1 MFAIILSL
9 SVLIFLAYRK
19 VNIVFAAI
27 ISAAVLALLS
37 GLPILDTMLN
47 TYMSGTA
54 GFVEANFLIFFFSV
68 LFGRTMEV
76 TGTAA
81 SISDFLA
88 NILGDRFAI
97 LGVIFSGAVLV
108 YGGVTTLVVIFSL
121 YPIALN
127 LFKRA
132 DLPRKLLPGA
142 IAAGSFT
149 FAAAFFPG
157 TPQLMNVIPIPY
169 LGTTVNAG
177 ALIGLISG
185 TVVMILISLY
195 FLWEAKKA
203 KEQGLHF
210 DEDDRVR
217 ESLTQARQ
225 LKELPSPFISILP
238 ILVILIVL
246 NILKM
251 NVVIAMIAGIITNL
265 LLLYKNIEDINDVIA
280 YAGKN
285 AAITVISTAAI
296 VGFGSVVRETQGFAH
311 LIASIENFG
320 AHPYLNFSAMTTL
333 VAGATGSG
341 TGGLG
346 IALEALGPSYLE
358 MGLNPEILHRLGSIA
373 GVGMDSLPHNS
384 AVVMILVISG
394 LSHKETY
401 KHIFIPTIV
410 FTLIGLLVAVGL
422 AMVLY
427 PI

>member
-1 MFAIILSL
+1 MFAIFLSL
-9 SVLIFLAYRK
+9 LVLIVLAYRK

-27 ISAAVLALLS
+27 LSATLLALLS
-37 GLPILDTMLN
+37 GLPVLDTMLTN
-47 TYMSGTA
+47 YMSGTA
-54 GFVEANFLIFFFSV
+54 DFVEANLLIFFFSV

-76 TGTAA
+76 TGAAA
-81 SISDFLA
+81 SISNFLA
-88 NILGDRFAI
+88 NILGEKFAI

-157 TPQLMNVIPIPY
+157 TPQLMNIIPIPY
-169 LGTTVNAG
+169 LNTSVNAG

-185 TVVMILISLY
+185 IVVMILISLY
-195 FLWEAKKA
+195 FVWEAKKA
-203 KEQGLHF
+203 KKAGLHF
-210 DEDDRVR
+210 DEDDQVR
-217 ESLTQARQ
+217 ESLAKAGQ
-225 LKELPSPFISILP
+225 LDELPSPLVSIIP
-238 ILVILIVL
+238 IIVILIVL
-246 NILKM
+246 NVFKM
-251 NVVIAMIAGIITNL
+251 NVIIAMITGILTNII
-265 LLLYKNIEDINDVIA
+265 LLYKNVDNPNEIIS

-296 VGFGSVVRETQGFAH
+296 VGFGSVVRETSGFSN
-311 LIASIENFG
+311 LIASVENLG
-320 AHPYLNFSAMTTL
+320 AHPYINFSAMTTL

-346 IALEALGPSYLE
+346 IALEALAPSYLE

-394 LSHKETY
+394 LNHKESY
-401 KHIFIPTIV
+401 KHVFVPTVI
-410 FTLIGLLVAVGL
+410 FTLIGLIVAIGL

-427 PI
+427 PV

>member
-1 MFAIILSL
+1 MLAIILSL
-9 SVLIFLAYRK
+9 MVLILLAYQK

-27 ISAAVLALLS
+27 LSAGILALLS
-37 GLPILDTMLN
+37 GLPVLDTML
-47 TYMSGTA
+47 TSYMSGTA
-54 GFVEANFLIFFFSV
+54 GFVEANLLIFFFSV
-68 LFGRTMEV
+68 FFGRTMEV
-76 TGTAA
+76 TGAAA
-81 SISDFLA
+81 SISNFLA
-88 NILGDRFAI
+88 NILGERFAI

-132 DLPRKLLPGA
+132 DIPRKLLPGA

-169 LGTTVNAG
+169 LDTSVNAG
-177 ALIGLISG
+177 ALIGFISG
-185 TVVMILISLY
+185 TIVMILISLY

-203 KEQGLHF
+203 KEAGLHF
-210 DEDDRVR
+210 DEDDQVR
-217 ESLTQARQ
+217 ESLAQANQ
-225 LKELPSPFISILP
+225 LEKLPSPIISILP
-238 ILVILIVL
+238 IIVILIVL
-246 NILKM
+246 NIFKM
-251 NVVIAMIAGIITNL
+251 NVVIAMIAGIITNIVL
-265 LLLYKNIEDINDVIA
+265 MYKNIDSINDIIG
-280 YAGKN
+280 YAGRN
-285 AAITVISTAAI
+285 AAITVITTAAI
-296 VGFGSVVRETQGFAH
+296 VGFGSVVRETAGFTS
-311 LIASIENFG
+311 LIASVENLG
-320 AHPYLNFSAMTTL
+320 AHPYVNFSVMTTL

-394 LSHKETY
+394 LSHKESY
-401 KHIFIPTIV
+401 KHVFIPTVV
-410 FTLIGLLVAVGL
+410 FTLIGLVIAVGL
-422 AMVLY
+422 AMIFY

>member
-1 MFAIILSL
+1 MVAILIALMILI
-9 SVLIFLAYRK
+9 VLAYRK
-19 VNIVFAAI
+19 VNIIFAAI
-27 ISAAVLALLS
+27 LSASILALLS
-37 GLPILDTMLN
+37 GLPVLDTMLTN
-47 TYMSGTA
+47 YMGGTA
-54 GFVEANFLIFFFSV
+54 GFIEANFLIFFFSV
-68 LFGRTMEV
+68 LFGRTMEI
-76 TGTAA
+76 TGSAA
-81 SISDFLA
+81 SISNFLA
-88 NILGDRFAI
+88 NILGERLAI

-149 FAAAFFPG
+149 FAAAFYPG

-169 LGTTVNAG
+169 LNTSVNAG
-177 ALIGLISG
+177 ALIGFVAG
-185 TVVMILISLY
+185 TVVMLLISFY

-203 KEQGLHF
+203 KEAGLHF
-210 DEDDRVR
+210 DEDEQVR
-217 ESLTQARQ
+217 ESLAQASS
-225 LKELPSPFISILP
+225 LDELPSPIIALLP

-246 NILKM
+246 NLLKM
-251 NVVIAMIAGIITNL
+251 HVVIAMIAGILTNF
-265 LLLYKNIEDINDVIA
+265 LLLYKNIDDVHELLA
-280 YAGKN
+280 YAGRN

-296 VGFGSVVRETQGFAH
+296 VGFGAVVRETAGFAQ
-311 LIASIENFG
+311 LIASVENFG
-320 AHPYLNFSAMTTL
+320 AHPYINFSAMTTI

-346 IALEALGPSYLE
+346 IALEALAPSYLE
-358 MGLNPEILHRLGSIA
+358 MGLNPAVLHRLGSIA
-373 GVGMDSLPHNS
+373 GVGLDSLPHNS

-401 KHIFIPTIV
+401 KHIFIPTVV
-410 FTLIGLLVAVGL
+410 FTLIGLVVAVGM

-427 PI
+427 PV

>member
-1 MFAIILSL
+1 MIAIALALIILI
-9 SVLIFLAYRK
+9 VLAFRK

-27 ISAAVLALLS
+27 ISAGILALLS
-37 GLPILDTMLN
+37 GLPVLDTML
-47 TYMSGTA
+47 TSYMTGTA

-81 SISDFLA
+81 SISNFLA
-88 NILGDRFAI
+88 NLLGDRFAI
-97 LGVIFSGAVLV
+97 LGVVFSGAVLV

-169 LGTTVNAG
+169 LDTTVNSG
-177 ALIGLISG
+177 ALIGFVSG
-185 TVVMILISLY
+185 MVVMILISIY
-195 FLWEAKKA
+195 FVWEAKRA

-210 DEDDRVR
+210 EEDDQVR
-217 ESLTQARQ
+217 ESLAQATR
-225 LKELPSPFISILP
+225 LEELPSPFIAILP
-238 ILVILIVL
+238 IVVILIVL
-246 NILKM
+246 NILQM
-251 NVVIAMIAGIITNL
+251 NVVIAMIAGIITNI
-265 LLLYKNIEDINDVIA
+265 LLLYKNIEDMNDVIT
-280 YAGKN
+280 YAGRN

-296 VGFGSVVRETQGFAH
+296 VGFGAVVRQTSGFTD
-311 LIASIENFG
+311 LIATVENFG
-320 AHPYLNFSAMTTL
+320 AHPYVNFSAMSTL

-346 IALEALGPSYLE
+346 IALEALAPSYLE
-358 MGLNPEILHRLGSIA
+358 MGLNPHVLHRLGSIA

-394 LSHKETY
+394 LNHKETY
-401 KHIFIPTIV
+401 KHVFVPTVV
-410 FTLIGLLVAVGL
+410 FTLIGLAVAVGM

>member
-1 MFAIILSL
+1 MLAIVLSL
-9 SVLIFLAYRK
+9 MILIILAYRK
-19 VNIVFAAI
+19 VNIIFAAI
-27 ISAAVLALLS
+27 LSAGILALLS
-37 GLPILDTMLN
+37 GLPVLDTML
-47 TYMSGTA
+47 TSYMAGTA
-54 GFVEANFLIFFFSV
+54 GFIEANFLIFFFSV
-68 LFGRTMEV
+68 LFGRTMEI
-76 TGTAA
+76 TGSAA
-81 SISDFLA
+81 SISNFLA

-149 FAAAFFPG
+149 FAAAFYPG

-169 LGTTVNAG
+169 LNTSVNAG
-177 ALIGLISG
+177 ALIGFVAG

-195 FLWEAKKA
+195 FLWEAKRA
-203 KEQGLHF
+203 REAGLQF
-210 DEDDRVR
+210 DEDEQVR
-217 ESLTQARQ
+217 ESLAQAS
-225 LKELPSPFISILP
+225 LLDELPSPLIAIIP
-238 ILVILIVL
+238 IVVILIVL
-246 NILKM
+246 NVLQM
-251 NVVIAMIAGIITNL
+251 NVVIAMIAGILTNF
-265 LLLYKNIEDINDVIA
+265 LLLYKNIDDVNEVLT
-280 YAGKN
+280 YAGRN

-296 VGFGSVVRETQGFAH
+296 VGFGAVVRDTAGFTS
-311 LIASIENFG
+311 LIATVENFG
-320 AHPYLNFSAMTTL
+320 AHPYINFSAMTTL

-358 MGLNPEILHRLGSIA
+358 MGLNPEVLHRLGSIA

-401 KHIFIPTIV
+401 KHVFIPTVV
-410 FTLIGLLVAVGL
+410 FTLIGLMIAVGM

>member
-1 MFAIILSL
+1 MLAILLSL
-9 SVLIFLAYRK
+9 IVLIVLAYRK

-27 ISAAVLALLS
+27 LSAGLLALLS
-37 GLPILDTMLN
+37 GLPVLDTMLSN
-47 TYMSGTA
+47 YMVGTA

-68 LFGRTMEV
+68 FFGRTMEV
-76 TGTAA
+76 TGSAA
-81 SISDFLA
+81 SISNFLA
-88 NILGDRFAI
+88 NLLGERFAI

-132 DLPRKLLPGA
+132 DIPRKLLPGA

-169 LGTTVNAG
+169 LNTSVNAG
-177 ALIGLISG
+177 ALIGLVSG
-185 TVVMILISLY
+185 LVVMILISLY

-203 KEQGLHF
+203 KEAGLHF
-210 DEDDRVR
+210 DEDEQVS
-217 ESLTQARQ
+217 ESLEQASQ
-225 LKELPSPFISILP
+225 LEKLPSPLIAILP

-246 NILKM
+246 NLFKM
-251 NVVIAMIAGIITNL
+251 NVVIAMIVGILTNL
-265 LLLYKNIEDINDVIA
+265 LLLYRNIENLNDVIS
-280 YAGKN
+280 YAGRN

-296 VGFGSVVRETQGFAH
+296 VGFGSVVRETAGFAN
-311 LIASIENFG
+311 LIASVENLG
-320 AHPYLNFSAMTTL
+320 AHPYINFSAMTTL

-358 MGLNPEILHRLGSIA
+358 MGLNPEVLHRLGSIA

-401 KHIFIPTIV
+401 KHVFIPTVV
-410 FTLIGLLVAVGL
+410 FTLIGLMVAVGM
-422 AMVLY
+422 AMLLY